1 MTLESPL
8 LWDISTSFV
17 FYDTDTFERHS
28 LALLLLNRMTSL
40 RFICCFSMITVTH
53 SEPYYYINDSLPL
66 RTLYQEV
73 CDDHPPFIDNV
84 NFDDLS
90 MYVWFECVLNITHE
104 KLFPKTFKT

>member
-8 LWDISTSFV
+8 IWDISTSFV
-17 FYDTDTFERHS
+17 FYDTDTFKQHS

-40 RFICCFSMITVTH
+40 RFICCFSMIIVTR
-53 SEPYYYINDSLPL
+53 SELYYYINDSLPL
-66 RTLYQEV
+66 RTLCQEV
-73 CDDHPPFIDNV
+73 RDDHLPFIDNV

-90 MYVWFECVLNITHE
+90 MCVWFECVLNITHD